1 MEVHA
6 HSHTPRKKWTHY
18 LWEFI
23 MLFLAVFCGFLAEN
37 QREHYVENIRSKD
50 YAKSLLNDMRE
61 DTGELRRGIHQTKFI
76 MSSIDSVISMA
87 STINTNEPVPGKFYY
102 YNKFIFNGFRID
114 WSKST
119 IDQLI
124 QSGNLRYFRNKD
136 LIAEIQFYYYMQG
149 IISEQNQMDLAHRDR
164 VIEFRNRILKGRYY
178 SVFAPMN
185 IVKEE
190 YAHEDSPQI
199 DSLIN
204 IRLPLQ
210 EEALQYLDEYINHIA
225 DRKSRLDIMTK
236 RYYSIANEVA
246 IGIINLLK
254 EDFHFK

>member
-1 MEVHA
+1 
-6 HSHTPRKKWTHY
+6 
-18 LWEFI
+18 

-37 QREHYVENIRSKD
+37 QREHYVENIRAKD
-50 YAKSLLNDMRE
+50 YARSLLNDMRE

-76 MSSIDSVISMA
+76 MSSIDSVVSMA
-87 STINTNEPVPGKFYY
+87 SAISTNEPVPGKFYY
-102 YNKFIFNGFRID
+102 YSKFIFNGFRID

-136 LIAEIQFYYYMQG
+136 LIGAIQFYYYMQG

-164 VIEFRNRILKGRYY
+164 AIEFRNRILKGRYY
-178 SVFAPMN
+178 SVFASLN

-190 YAHEDSPQI
+190 HAHVSSPQI
-199 DSLIN
+199 DSLMN
-204 IRLPLQ
+204 TKLPLQ
-210 EEALQYLDEYINHIA
+210 EEALQYMDEYINHIA
-225 DRKSRLDIMTK
+225 DRKWRLDLITK
-236 RYYSIANEVA
+236 RYYSIADEIA
-246 IGIINLLK
+246 IDIINLLK

>member
-1 MEVHA
+1 
-6 HSHTPRKKWTHY
+6 
-18 LWEFI
+18 

-37 QREHYVENIRSKD
+37 QREHYVENIRAKD
-50 YAKSLLNDMRE
+50 YARSLLNDMRE

-76 MSSIDSVISMA
+76 MSSIDSVVSMA
-87 STINTNEPVPGKFYY
+87 SAISTNEPVPGKFYY
-102 YNKFIFNGFRID
+102 HSKFIFNGFRID

-136 LIAEIQFYYYMQG
+136 LIGAIQFYYYMQG

-178 SVFAPMN
+178 SVFASLN

-190 YAHEDSPQI
+190 QAHVPSPQI
-199 DSLIN
+199 DSLMN
-204 IRLPLQ
+204 TKLPLQ
-210 EEALQYLDEYINHIA
+210 EEALQYMDEYINHIA
-225 DRKSRLDIMTK
+225 DRKWRLDLITK
-236 RYYSIANEVA
+236 RYYSIADEIA
-246 IGIINLLK
+246 IDIINLLK

>member
-18 LWEFI
+18 FWEFL

-37 QREHYVENIRSKD
+37 QREHYVENIRAKD
-50 YAKSLLNDMRE
+50 YARSLFNDMRE

-87 STINTNEPVPGKFYY
+87 SAINTNEPVPGKFYY

-136 LIAEIQFYYYMQG
+136 LIGAIQFYYYMQG

-178 SVFAPMN
+178 SVFASLN

-190 YAHEDSPQI
+190 YDHVPFPQI
-199 DSLIN
+199 DSLMN
-204 IRLPLQ
+204 TKLPLQ

-236 RYYSIANEVA
+236 RYYSIADEIA
-246 IGIINLLK
+246 LDIINLLK
-254 EDFHFK
+254 KDFHFK